1 MQCGI
6 CKKNSNPIFKEKSG
20 NYSLYECPLCGGQF
34 WNPMKNPGAEWYEK
48 DIRYSFRNKN
58 PLKTPEVNHREF
70 LRDLPA
76 PKGKLLDIGM
86 GTGNFLAAAV
96 ANGYDGYGTD
106 FDNDAIETAKEFFRL
121 KNVFPINTEEA
132 IKKFGSGYFDVI
144 TLFEVLEHLEDPSE
158 SLEKIKILLK
168 KGGYLA
174 ISVPYRGSSKLF
186 KAHDIPPRHLT
197 RWSEKSMENF
207 LNSHQFSVT
216 RMKVIP
222 VPFSYLI
229 TKYHFWYEGIFSF
242 GMVEKLISAP
252 AKEKIGSE
260 SSSYQK
266 NYRKIKILQ
275 TLARIKDYL
284 LFSIPALCLKLKLIA
299 TGKNGL
305 DLYVLAR
312 LS

>member
-1 MQCGI
+1 
-6 CKKNSNPIFKEKSG
+6 
-20 NYSLYECPLCGGQF
+20 
-34 WNPMKNPGAEWYEK
+34 MKNPGAEWYEK

-76 PKGKLLDIGM
+76 SKGKLLDIGM

-106 FDNDAIETAKEFFRL
+106 FDNDAIETAKEFFGL
-121 KNVFPINTEEA
+121 QNVFPLNTEEA
-132 IKKFGSGYFDVI
+132 IKKFGPGYFDVI

-158 SLEKIKILLK
+158 SLEKIKVLLK

-242 GMVEKLISAP
+242 GAVEKLTSPKKTQKGETIANNF
-252 AKEKIGSE
+252 K
-260 SSSYQK
+260 K
-266 NYRKIKILQ
+266 NYRKIKMLQ
-275 TLARIKDYL
+275 SLARLKDYL
-284 LFSIPALCLKLKLIA
+284 LFSIPAAILYLRLLLNKKA
-299 TGKNGL
+299 GL
-305 DLYVLAR
+305 DLYVLAQFKD
-312 LS
+312 